1 MINSKIIKLASS
13 TSNVGLKNKF
23 THKSSIKNSL
33 CGDFIRVEFV
43 VKNSIIKSMRYETE
57 SCILCEASASLF
69 SRKIINGKIKNL
81 EKEIK
86 KIRDFKK
93 KLNYNFP
100 IRFKEFS
107 KLINKKNINRLNCVI
122 LPMEAFLK
130 AFRIKKC

>member
-1 MINSKIIKLASS
+1 MIDSKIVKIASF
-13 TSNVGLKNKF
+13 TKNVGLKNDF

-33 CGDFIRVEFV
+33 CGDFIKTEFIV
-43 VKNSIIKSMRYETE
+43 HDSKIKSMRYETE

-69 SRKIINGKIKNL
+69 SRKIKNAKIKNL

-86 KIRDFKK
+86 RIKDFKK
-93 KLNYNFP
+93 KSSYNFS

-130 AFRIKKC
+130 AFKIK

>member
-1 MINSKIIKLASS
+1 MIDSKIVKIASF
-13 TSNVGLKNKF
+13 TKNAGLRNDF

-33 CGDFIRVEFV
+33 CGDFIRTEFIV
-43 VKNSIIKSMRYETE
+43 HDSKVKSMRYETE

-69 SRKIINGKIKNL
+69 SRKIKNAKIKNL

-86 KIRDFKK
+86 RIKDFKK
-93 KLNYNFP
+93 KSNYNFP

-130 AFRIKKC
+130 AFKIK